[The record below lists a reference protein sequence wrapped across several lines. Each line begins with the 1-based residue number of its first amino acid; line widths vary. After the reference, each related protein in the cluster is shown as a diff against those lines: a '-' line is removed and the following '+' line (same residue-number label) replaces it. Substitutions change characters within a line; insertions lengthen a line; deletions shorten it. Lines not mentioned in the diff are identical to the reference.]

1 MSAAEIARALNGR
14 HEGRRWRCQC
24 PVCGR
29 GNLTVCDM
37 RGGRHL
43 VKCWNGCEYKEIF
56 IALFAQGLLQGDEDR
71 KQHIH
76 DNHGLDDI
84 DLVREYPGGP
94 PLALESNAIALI
106 RAHPQMRGVFALDE
120 FRQQTGIPVFPVNS
134 DKSPACARGFHAATS
149 ETNQVR
155 RLFLQAPRAHR
166 IAMPTGELTHIAVI
180 DVDPAGQ
187 QWMYAQDA
195 KGRWPA
201 TRIHSMPR
209 GGRHLFFLHSPG
221 LRSSTSK
228 LAPGVDIRAQ
238 GGCITIRGPGYE
250 VVGGAPVA
258 SFPRSILRDLARLE
272 RATEKRRE
280 KLLRSLSGGAGS
292 EERLLG
298 WVRASRR
305 GERNQ
310 RLFWA
315 SCKAAAAGSD
325 CRAFV
330 AAGMA
335 IGLPAI
341 GAGSEERLLGCRRP
355 YQHLEQSTA
364 GYDQTGWLMQVGG
377 CCTALLKSI
386 IAVSIYFAP
395 APPLRP
401 WVEDDRL
408 WFEAHPQRTHRL
420 RPAHPNEGA
429 EPPDCWIVVRRLE
442 AGARQ
447 RLAVAM
453 TDQFNELFSGLDAT
467 EEIWEATARAIFDT
481 LVHARES
488 GKDKVSPQELGVYVN
503 FLAAETRA

>member
-106 RAHPQMRGVFALDE
+106 RAHPQLRGVFALDE
-120 FRQQTGIPVFPVNS
+120 FQQTGIPVFPVNS

-201 TRIHSMPR
+201 TRIHSTPR

-238 GGCITIRGPGYE
+238 GGCITIWGPGYE

-258 SFPRSILRDLARLE
+258 PFPRWILTGLARLE
-272 RATEKRRE
+272 RAAERRRE
-280 KLLRSLSGGAGS
+280 KLLRSLGDGLAS
-292 EERLLG
+292 EERLLR
-298 WVRASRR
+298 WLADRATRRTQPAALLGVLPSRR
-305 GERNQ
+305 R
-310 RLFWA
+310 
-315 SCKAAAAGSD
+315 
-325 CRAFV
+325 
-330 AAGMA
+330 
-335 IGLPAI
+335 
-341 GAGSEERLLGCRRP
+341 
-355 YQHLEQSTA
+355 
-364 GYDQTGWLMQVGG
+364 
-377 CCTALLKSI
+377 
-386 IAVSIYFAP
+386 
-395 APPLRP
+395 
-401 WVEDDRL
+401 
-408 WFEAHPQRTHRL
+408 
-420 RPAHPNEGA
+420 
-429 EPPDCWIVVRRLE
+429 
-442 AGARQ
+442 RQ
-447 RLAVAM
+447 RLPRLYRRRHGARTAAARSQEHRRKRPTLGKSAM
-453 TDQFNELFSGLDAT
+453 S
-467 EEIWEATARAIFDT
+467 IR
-481 LVHARES
+481 R
-488 GKDKVSPQELGVYVN
+488 
-503 FLAAETRA
+503 

>member
-1 MSAAEIARALNGR
+1 
-14 HEGRRWRCQC
+14 
-24 PVCGR
+24 
-29 GNLTVCDM
+29 
-37 RGGRHL
+37 
-43 VKCWNGCEYKEIF
+43 
-56 IALFAQGLLQGDEDR
+56 
-71 KQHIH
+71 
-76 DNHGLDDI
+76 
-84 DLVREYPGGP
+84 
-94 PLALESNAIALI
+94 
-106 RAHPQMRGVFALDE
+106 
-120 FRQQTGIPVFPVNS
+120 
-134 DKSPACARGFHAATS
+134 
-149 ETNQVR
+149 
-155 RLFLQAPRAHR
+155 
-166 IAMPTGELTHIAVI
+166 MPTGELTHIAVI

-187 QWMYAQDA
+187 QWMNAQDA

-201 TRIHSMPR
+201 TRIHSTPR

-221 LRSSTSK
+221 LRSSTSR
-228 LAPGVDIRAQ
+228 LAPGVDIRAH
-238 GGCITIRGPGYE
+238 GGCITIWGPGYE

-258 SFPRSILRDLARLE
+258 SFPHSICDLARLE

-292 EERLLG
+292 EERLLR

-335 IGLPAI
+335 IELPAI

-355 YQHLEQSTA
+355 YQHLERSTA
-364 GYDQTGWLMQVGG
+364 GYDQTGRLMQVGG

-395 APPLRP
+395 APPTHP

-420 RPAHPNEGA
+420 RRAHPDEGV
-429 EPPDCWIVVRRLE
+429 EPSDCWIVVRQLE
-442 AGARQ
+442 PGARE
-447 RLAVAM
+447 RLAVALA
-453 TDQFNELFSGLDAT
+453 DELNELFSGLDAT
-467 EEIWEATARAIFDT
+467 EEIWEATGRAIFDT
-481 LVHARES
+481 LIRATES
-488 GKDKVSPQELGVYVN
+488 GKGKVSSQELGAYVH